1 MDARKYI
8 NDVAFRTYFNNTTL
22 NTLATS
28 TTPALWDTTIYPI
41 DVNEKG
47 ASPMILEVGFW
58 GISNAGYFYLIKAI
72 NVDSNPHRI
81 TVEDTFFSGYAPTG
95 GLRGIIYKSAY
106 KGYAFAIA
114 PVWLSQ
120 LDNIARDYVNS
131 LEKSILWQNDSNAIR
146 IPITETDA
154 PAVENYQYDQVV
166 SGKTVNLQED
176 FDDNPGCDLYQ
187 QKTDEET
194 GDVLELKRS
203 ELASRVMVDGKIS
216 RIHFGGL
223 GDIITGFILIYRQ

>member
-1 MDARKYI
+1 MGVEKYI
-8 NDVAFRTYFNNTTL
+8 NEVAFRTYFNNTTL
-22 NTLATS
+22 NTIATS
-28 TTPALWDTTIYPI
+28 NTPALWDTTIYPI

-58 GISNAGYFYLIKAI
+58 GISNAGYLYLVKVI
-72 NVDSNPHRI
+72 NVDLNPYRI

-131 LEKSILWQNDSNAIR
+131 IEKSILWQNDPNARR
-146 IPITETDA
+146 IPFTS
-154 PAVENYQYDQVV
+154 VEQVSISNYRADV
-166 SGKTVNLQED
+166 SDSDGNIFNPMED
-176 FDDNPGCDLYQ
+176 YGQNPTL
-187 QKTDEET
+187 KIF
-194 GDVLELKRS
+194 VLNEDGTY
-203 ELASRVMVDGKIS
+203 SRVFLGENITNSLVDGLIDSIVWSSSGDTMTGYIAIS
-216 RIHFGGL
+216 K
-223 GDIITGFILIYRQ
+223 

>member
-1 MDARKYI
+1 MDAKKYI
-8 NDVAFRTYFNNTTL
+8 NDVAFRTYFKNTTL

-28 TTPALWDTTIYPI
+28 NTPALWDTTIYPI
-41 DVNEKG
+41 DINEKG

-58 GISNAGYFYLIKAI
+58 GISNAGYLYSIKAI
-72 NVDSNPHRI
+72 NVDSNPYRI
-81 TVEDTFFSGYAPTG
+81 TVEDTFFSGCAPTG
-95 GLRGIIYKSAY
+95 GLRGVIYKSAY

-131 LEKSILWQNDSNAIR
+131 IEKSILWQNDSNAIR
-146 IPITETDA
+146 IPITDTDT
-154 PAVENYQYDQVV
+154 PSVENYQSDQVIN
-166 SGKTVNLQED
+166 SKTVNLQED
-176 FDDNPGCDLYQ
+176 FGDNPGCDLYQ

-194 GDVLELKRS
+194 GDELEFKRS

-216 RIHFGGL
+216 RIYFGGL
-223 GDIITGFILIYRQ
+223 GDIISGFILIYRT

>member
-1 MDARKYI
+1 MGIEKYI
-8 NDVAFRTYFNNTTL
+8 NEVAFRTYFKNTTL

-28 TTPALWDTTIYPI
+28 TTQALWDTTIYPI
-41 DVNEKG
+41 DVNERG

-58 GISNAGYFYLIKAI
+58 GISNAGYLYLIKAI
-72 NVDSNPHRI
+72 NVDSNPYRI

-131 LEKSILWQNDSNAIR
+131 LEKSILWQNDPNARR
-146 IPITETDA
+146 IPFTDIEQISIPNYRA
-154 PAVENYQYDQVV
+154 NLVDENGVTFNPY
-166 SGKTVNLQED
+166 ED
-176 FDDNPGCDLYQ
+176 YGSDAKFEIW
-187 QKTDEET
+187 QKTSNTTYSKLQIEPEKT
-194 GDVLELKRS
+194 FS
-203 ELASRVMVDGKIS
+203 AVDGGLNSVLWSSTGETISGRIIIS
-216 RIHFGGL
+216 R
-223 GDIITGFILIYRQ
+223 

>member
-1 MDARKYI
+1 MDVRKYI
-8 NDVAFRTYFNNTTL
+8 NEVAFRTYFKNTTL

-28 TTPALWDTTIYPI
+28 NTPALWNTTIYPI

-47 ASPMILEVGFW
+47 ASPMVLEVGFW
-58 GISNAGYFYLIKAI
+58 GMSNAGYFYLIKAI
-72 NVDSNPHRI
+72 NVDSNPYRI

-131 LEKSILWQNDSNAIR
+131 LEKSILWQNDPNPRR
-146 IPITETDA
+146 IPFTNISQPSISDYRDDIVDTDGVTFN
-154 PAVENYQYDQVV
+154 PAEDYGNDATFEIWQQTDTNKYSKLQIEPE
-166 SGKTVNLQED
+166 KT
-176 FDDNPGCDLYQ
+176 Y
-187 QKTDEET
+187 
-194 GDVLELKRS
+194 S
-203 ELASRVMVDGKIS
+203 AVDGNLDS
-216 RIHFGGL
+216 VL
-223 GDIITGFILIYRQ
+223 WSDSGDNYSGYILIRK